1 VTDAEVVLSVTGAAR
16 QRGGDDGFRLEVP
29 CLEVRRGECIAITGP
44 SGCGKSTLLDLLGL
58 VLRPDRC
65 AAFELRTRDGCV
77 VDVARLWRDNDRDGL
92 AQTRAQHIGYVLQ
105 TGGLLPFLPA
115 IENIR
120 LSRALLGLDNGD
132 GLVERLAEALKI
144 KHLLR
149 KKPQALSI
157 GERQRVAIA
166 RALAHRPA
174 FLLADEPTAALDP
187 GQALQVMKLLL
198 AIVQHFQITAIIVSH
213 DWELVR
219 SLGLRQVRAEPGSGE
234 ALAVTRFD
242 G

>member
-1 VTDAEVVLSVTGAAR
+1 MVLSVTGATR

-29 CLEVRRGECIAITGP
+29 RLGVRRGECIAITGP

-65 AAFELRTRDGCV
+65 AAFEMRPRDGSV
-77 VDVARLWRDNDRDGL
+77 VDVARLWRHDDRNGL
-92 AQTRAQHIGYVLQ
+92 AQVRAQHIGYVLQ
-105 TGGLLPFLPA
+105 TGGLLPFLSV
-115 IENIR
+115 IENIG
-120 LSRALLGLDNGD
+120 LSRALLGLDTSD

-144 KHLLR
+144 GHLLG

-187 GQALQVMKLLL
+187 AHALQVMKLLL

-234 ALAVTRFD
+234 PLAVTRFD

>member
-1 VTDAEVVLSVTGAAR
+1 MVLSVTGATR

-29 CLEVRRGECIAITGP
+29 RLGVRRGECIAITGP

-65 AAFELRTRDGCV
+65 AAFEMRPRDGSV
-77 VDVARLWRDNDRDGL
+77 VDVARLWRHDDRNGL
-92 AQTRAQHIGYVLQ
+92 AQVRAQHIGYVLQ
-105 TGGLLPFLPA
+105 TGGLLPFLSV

-120 LSRALLGLDNGD
+120 LSRALLGLDTSD

-144 KHLLR
+144 GHLLG

-234 ALAVTRFD
+234 AFAVTRFD

>member
-1 VTDAEVVLSVTGAAR
+1 VSDAEVVLSVTGATR

-29 CLEVRRGECIAITGP
+29 RLGVRRGECIAITGP

-65 AAFELRTRDGCV
+65 AAFEMRTRDNRV
-77 VDVARLWRDNDRDGL
+77 VDVARLWRHDDRDGL
-92 AQTRAQHIGYVLQ
+92 AQVRAQHIGYVLQ
-105 TGGLLPFLPA
+105 TGGLLPFLPV

-120 LSRALLGLDNGD
+120 LSRVLLGLGNGD

-144 KHLLR
+144 GHLLG

-187 GQALQVMKLLL
+187 AHALQVMKLLL

-219 SLGLRQVRAEPGSGE
+219 SLGLRQVRAEPGSSE
-234 ALAVTRFD
+234 AFAVTRFD

>member
-1 VTDAEVVLSVTGAAR
+1 VVLSLTGTTR
-16 QRGGDDGFRLEVP
+16 QRGGDKDGFRLEVP
-29 CLEVRRGECIAITGP
+29 NLRIRRGECVAITGP

-65 AAFELRTRDGCV
+65 GGFTLTARDGEGLDIAAMWQCG
-77 VDVARLWRDNDRDGL
+77 DRDRL
-92 AQTRAQHIGYVLQ
+92 AQARARHIGYVLQ

-115 IENIR
+115 EENIR

-132 GLVERLAEALKI
+132 RLVERLAEALKI
-144 KHLLR
+144 GHLLR

-166 RALAHRPA
+166 RALAHKPA

-198 AIVQHFQITAIIVSH
+198 ALVHHFRITAIIVSH
-213 DWELVR
+213 DWDLVR
-219 SLGLRQVRAEPGSGE
+219 SLGLRQVQAETVAGQ
-234 ALAVTRFD
+234 ALAVTRFS

>member
-1 VTDAEVVLSVTGAAR
+1 MVLSVTGAAR

-29 CLEVRRGECIAITGP
+29 RLGVRRGECIAITGP

-65 AAFELRTRDGCV
+65 AAFELRTRDGGV
-77 VDVARLWRDNDRDGL
+77 IDVAALWRHNDRDGL
-92 AQTRAQHIGYVLQ
+92 AQIRAQHIGYVLQ

-120 LSRALLGLDNGD
+120 LSRALLGLGNGD

-144 KHLLR
+144 GHLLAR
-149 KKPQALSI
+149 KPHALSI

-166 RALAHRPA
+166 RALAHQPA

-198 AIVQHFQITAIIVSH
+198 ALVQHFQITAIIVSH
-213 DWELVR
+213 DWDLVR
-219 SLGLRQVRAEPGSGE
+219 SLGLRQVRAEPGSGGSH
-234 ALAVTRFD
+234 AVTRFD

>member
-1 VTDAEVVLSVTGAAR
+1 MVLSVVDATR
-16 QRGGDDGFRLEVP
+16 QRGGDDGFLLHVPRLG
-29 CLEVRRGECIAITGP
+29 VRRGECVAITGP
-44 SGCGKSTLLDLLGL
+44 SGCGKSTLLDFLGL

-65 AAFELRTRDGCV
+65 AAFDLQTPDGHV
-77 VDVARLWRDNDRDGL
+77 VDVARLWRHNDQGAL
-92 AQTRAQHIGYVLQ
+92 AQVRAQHIGYVLQ
-105 TGGLLPFLPA
+105 TGGLLPFLRTRD
-115 IENIR
+115 NIR
-120 LSRALLGLDNGD
+120 LSRSLLGLDNAD
-132 GLVERLAEALKI
+132 GLVEQLAEALKI
-144 KHLLR
+144 KHLLG

-198 AIVQHFQITAIIVSH
+198 ALVQHFQITAIIVSH

-219 SLGLRQVRAEPGSGE
+219 SLGLRQVRAEAGLGK
-234 ALAVTRFD
+234 ACAVIRFN